1 MTILKIFLKDVR
13 NVLKN
18 KVAIG
23 IVIGLCIIPSLYTWI
38 TLKANWNP
46 YVDTGN
52 VPVAVVNNDAGTII
66 NNKIVNF
73 GTMTV
78 NQLAH
83 NNTIKWTFVGQA
95 VANQGLKDGQ
105 YYAMIEIPSD
115 FSQDLQTIYTGNPVK
130 PDLIYKVNQK
140 TNAIAAKITDLAS
153 NQLQEQIKQTFF
165 DNVNQA
171 ILTEG
176 NTIGKKIETNKP
188 MILEVKNVIAQ
199 TNNNIGNIINN
210 VSSSNQNVKQLSA
223 YLTTL
228 RGNLP
233 QITSELT
240 RLQGV
245 VKSSQDLIKST
256 QNNLNSLKSNIDSIN
271 NSMTNANNTLV
282 QNINTLKQTVASQVA
297 LTNQAIADANA
308 ANKEAE
314 KNADENTNKAKQA
327 VNGAKSP
334 IQNGVKVAKDAT
346 DGAKTVVGGVNNIA
360 DKGKAAAD
368 KAINTVNQNTPE
380 NVKKVVDKYLNKDE
394 INKDKEIINNAM
406 QANKQLE
413 NFLTSAANLLNT
425 LSQLTDNNSFE
436 NIIQILNNMET
447 LVNDQYNKLSNLN
460 NSLSNTA
467 NITADSVNQKLGEI
481 EGLSNDLT
489 QLLNNFAT
497 QYATS
502 VDGSIAKANTNL
514 TESLNNV
521 NGILDASSQMIP
533 ELKAIANVGIST
545 SDMSIQKTN
554 ELSNKLQSLNN
565 NLEALRQKT
574 ENLNNNDLN
583 NLINVLN
590 KNPQQLASL
599 LSSPVGVNVQELYGM
614 SIFGIGLAPF
624 YTVLSIWVG
633 ALLCTTIIGVNKEV
647 EEDGTKKRIMQI
659 HFARMILFI
668 IINFVQATIVTLGDI
683 YILGIHPA
691 NFWMLMG
698 FAWFSGLVFT
708 VIIFTFVSLS
718 GNFGKALALVV
729 MVVQVAGSGAI
740 YPIQVNPEI
749 FQKFE
754 FIWPFTYAIDG
765 FRQAIG
771 GADWTNVRTD
781 IIWLTGFLIVFIMI
795 GFVKMFTYKQA
806 NIVERLFKESEL

>member
-1 MTILKIFLKDVR
+1 MTIFKIFLKDVR

-23 IVIGLCIIPSLYTWI
+23 IIIGLCIIPSLYTWI

-83 NNTIKWTFVGQA
+83 NNTIKWTFVGEA

-115 FSQDLQTIYTGNPVK
+115 FSKDLQTIYTGNPIK
-130 PDLIYKVNQK
+130 PNLIYKVNQK

-153 NQLQEQIKQTFF
+153 SQLQEQIKQTFF
-165 DNVNQA
+165 DNVNKA
-171 ILTEG
+171 ILSEG
-176 NTIGKKIETNKP
+176 NALGKKIEKNKP
-188 MILEVKNVIAQ
+188 MILEVKSVLAQ
-199 TNNNIGNIINN
+199 TDNNIGNIINN

-233 QITSELT
+233 EITSELT

-245 VKSSQDLIKST
+245 VKSSQDLIRST
-256 QNNLNSLKSNIDSIN
+256 QNNLNSLKNNIDSIN
-271 NSMTNANNTLV
+271 NSMGTANNTLA

-297 LTNQAIADANA
+297 LTNEAIAQANDT
-308 ANKEAE
+308 NKSVN
-314 KNADENTNKAKQA
+314 KNVDENTNKAKDI
-327 VNGAKSP
+327 VNGAKEP

-346 DGAKTVVGGVNNIA
+346 DGAKTIVGGVNSAA
-360 DKGKAAAD
+360 DKGKEVAD
-368 KAINTVNQNTPE
+368 KAIEGIKANTPE
-380 NVKKVVDKYLNKDE
+380 NVKKVVNKYLNKDE
-394 INKDKEIINNAM
+394 ISKDKQIINSAM
-406 QANKQLE
+406 EANKQLE
-413 NFLTSAANLLNT
+413 NFLTSAASLLNT
-425 LSQLTDNNSFE
+425 LSQITDNNSFD
-436 NIIQILNNMET
+436 NIIQTLNNMQT
-447 LVNDQYNKLSNLN
+447 LANNQYNKLSNLN
-460 NSLSNTA
+460 NTLSNNA
-467 NITADSVNQKLGEI
+467 NITASSVNDKLGDVES
-481 EGLSNDLT
+481 LSNDLT

-497 QYATS
+497 QYTTS
-502 VDGSIAKANTNL
+502 VDGSIAQANNNL
-514 TESLNNV
+514 AESLNNV
-521 NGILDASSQMIP
+521 NGILTASGEMIP

-545 SDMSIQKTN
+545 SDMSIEKTN
-554 ELSNKLQSLNN
+554 ELSNKLQNLDNTLEQLRKKTESLNN
-565 NLEALRQKT
+565 NG
-574 ENLNNNDLN
+574 LN

-590 KNPQQLASL
+590 KNPEQLASL

-633 ALLCTTIIGVNKEV
+633 ALLCTTIIGVNKEA
-647 EEDGTKKRIMQI
+647 EEDGTKKRVMQI
-659 HFARMILFI
+659 HFARMLLFI
-668 IINFVQATIVTLGDI
+668 IINFIQATIVTLGDI

-708 VIIFTFVSLS
+708 VIIFTFVSLN

-771 GADWTNVRTD
+771 GADWTNVRQD
-781 IIWLTGFLIVFIMI
+781 IVWLTGFLVVFLLL
-795 GFVKMFTYKQA
+795 GFVKMFIHKQT
-806 NIVERLFKESEL
+806 NFIERLFKESEL